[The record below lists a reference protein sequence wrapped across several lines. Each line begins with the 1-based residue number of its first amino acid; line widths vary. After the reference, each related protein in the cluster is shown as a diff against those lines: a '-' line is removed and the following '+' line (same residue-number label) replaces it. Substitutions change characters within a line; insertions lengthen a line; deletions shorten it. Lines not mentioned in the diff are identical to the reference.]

1 MLVLKPEEI
10 EAKSFE
16 IITSRLNSET
26 FNMYSKDELEVVKRV
41 IHTTADF
48 DYQNNM
54 IFQNNA
60 LEYLKSLIKSE
71 TMLFTDTNMALSGI
85 NKRILTEKYN
95 IEPLCLIADPSTMEI
110 AKEKGI
116 TRASAAIDSA
126 YKIYNKY
133 NMERSQTGQS
143 NVSIIFA
150 VGNAPTAIIRINE
163 LWEDIK
169 PDFIIAAPVGFV
181 NVLEA
186 KALVKKRNIPAII
199 CDGNK
204 GGSNVC
210 AAIIN
215 AMLLQLNKH
224 IS

>member
-1 MLVLKPEEI
+1 MQILRPKEI

-16 IITSRLNSET
+16 IITSKLNQKT
-26 FNMYSKDELEVVKRV
+26 FEMYSKDELEVVKRV

-48 DYQNNM
+48 DYQSNI

-60 LEYLKSLIKSE
+60 LECLKNLIKSE
-71 TMLFTDTNMALSGI
+71 AMLFTDTNMALSGI
-85 NKRILTEKYN
+85 NKSIITDKYN
-95 IEPLCLIADPSTMEI
+95 IEPLCLIADSATVEI
-110 AKEKGI
+110 AKEQDT
-116 TRASAAIDSA
+116 TRAMAAVDAA
-126 YKIYNKY
+126 YKIFSNYN
-133 NMERSQTGQS
+133 NERKQSGQNNS
-143 NVSIIFA
+143 KIIFA
-150 VGNAPTAIIRINE
+150 VGNAPTAIIRIHE
-163 LWEDIK
+163 LWDEYR
-169 PDFIIAAPVGFV
+169 PDFVIAAPVGFV

-215 AMLLQLNKH
+215 AVLLQMD
-224 IS
+224 